1 MAHVRTQIRNAVI
14 AKLTGLTTT
23 GNRVY
28 KSRMYPMD
36 DAAMPGICVYTTQE
50 KISDDAPVGASK
62 RMLDVYA
69 DAYVSGVSVDDTLD
83 QIDAEVETAM
93 FADYSLGGLTRG
105 VSLSSVAII
114 YPQDAAKPFGVMRM
128 IYQAEYVTQD
138 GDPDN
143 AL

>member
-14 AKLTGLTTT
+14 AKLTGLATT
-23 GNRVY
+23 GSRIY

-36 DAAMPGICVYTTQE
+36 EAAMPGICVYTTQE
-50 KISDDAPVGASK
+50 KVSDDAPVGASK
-62 RMLDVYA
+62 RTLDVYV
-69 DAYVSGVSVDDTLD
+69 DAYVSGSSSDDVLD
-83 QIDAEVETAM
+83 RIDAEVETAL
-93 FADYSLGGLTRG
+93 FADYSLGGITRG
-105 VSLSSVAII
+105 IALSSVAIM
-114 YPQDAAKPFGVMRM
+114 YPQDTAKPFGVMRM